1 MKLTL
6 VPVITAIL
14 AVSACT
20 SATREATNQPIDTT
34 PQVSKTITEAPDK
47 SLKRVVA
54 ISRFTDETKRGN
66 SFLVDQNNDRIGKQA
81 ADILSARLTDSGK
94 FIMLER
100 TDINAVYEESMVSD
114 GAPEIA
120 AADYLIIGSVS
131 EYGRSNVSDVGIF
144 SRNKKQKAY
153 VTVNVRLVNTKTSQV
168 IFSEEAS
175 GEALTEA
182 NKVFGV
188 GDSAGYDSSLD
199 DKALSAAISKLV
211 SDIMENLLDAPWQ
224 AYLLSQENDGF
235 FMSGGENQ
243 GIKKSDRFAVIS
255 KGKQIKNPQTGMMVE
270 LPGKEVAQIEVV
282 DFIGEGMN
290 SLSFTKLVS
299 GQIDAAKLNDYV
311 IREL

>member
-1 MKLTL
+1 MNLKMLS
-6 VPVITAIL
+6 VVASIL
-14 AVSACT
+14 AISACT
-20 SATREATNQPIDTT
+20 SATKEVVNQPIKTT
-34 PQVSKTITEAPDK
+34 PSISKTIAEAPDK

-81 ADILSARLTDSGK
+81 SDILSARLTDSGK

-100 TDINAVYEESMVSD
+100 SDINAVYQENMVDDEQSS
-114 GAPEIA
+114 IT

-144 SRNKKQKAY
+144 SRNNKQKAF

-168 IFSEEAS
+168 VFSEEAS
-175 GEALTEA
+175 GEAITEA
-182 NKVFGV
+182 NKVLGV

-199 DKALSAAISKLV
+199 DKALSAAVSKLV

-235 FMSGGENQ
+235 FMSGGESQ
-243 GIKKSDRFAVIS
+243 GIKKKDKFAVIS
-255 KGKQIKNPQTGMMVE
+255 KGKLIKNPQTGMMVE
-270 LPGKEVAQIEVV
+270 IPGKEVAQIEVV
-282 DFIGEGMN
+282 DFIGDGLS
-290 SLSFTKLVS
+290 SLSFTQLVS
-299 GQIDAAKLNDYV
+299 GEIDATKLNEYV
-311 IREL
+311 VREL